1 MKAILRIVLKVWL
14 RLFIEF
20 LDGGHGVVRGRSWTE
35 GCLFEV
41 LAVLIFILFTH
52 AKKYI
57 LINSVNKKNL

>member
-14 RLFIEF
+14 RLFIEL
-20 LDGGHGVVRGRSWTE
+20 LDGGHGVVCGRSRTK

-52 AKKYI
+52 AKKYT
-57 LINSVNKKNL
+57 LINYVNKKNL